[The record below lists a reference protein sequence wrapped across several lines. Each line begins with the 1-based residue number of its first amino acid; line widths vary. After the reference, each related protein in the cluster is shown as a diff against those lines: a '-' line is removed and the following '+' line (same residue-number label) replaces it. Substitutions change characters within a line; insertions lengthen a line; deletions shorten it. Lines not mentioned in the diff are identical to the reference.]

1 MTDSVDR
8 PASTGTG
15 TDEKAGLEQFKAY
28 RGLDASRLSKAEARF
43 ERRRQTAGFV
53 AGPAVALLLLC
64 LPLDLPW
71 NQQALAAVFAF
82 TVIFWLTEAIPI
94 PATALLSVALMVV
107 LNVGSADE
115 VLGSFGDTIVLLY
128 LGAFFISQALL
139 KHGLAER
146 AAYTMLA
153 SRWVG
158 DSVVRVIFAVGF
170 VTCLFSAF
178 VSNTVTVAMLLPTT
192 LGVIVAISRQLGLA
206 DPTRL
211 RIGTCLL
218 LMLAFSASIG
228 GALTPV
234 GAPHQ
239 LIGRDLLE
247 SATDQRVSFFD
258 WTAIAFVFAIPLL
271 AALLLLLVRLNRPEA
286 TSIDGLA
293 ATMASKRDACGPF
306 SRGELNTL
314 IVFGLVVVGWL
325 LPGIAGVVLGSDS
338 EIYTTLADNLDE
350 GIVAILGASL
360 LFLLPTDRRERTFTI
375 EWQDAV
381 KTDWGTLLF
390 IICGAALGAQLTDTG
405 LAERIG
411 GDLGSTFG
419 SANVVLLTFL
429 AVLLA
434 ILISEIGSNLAA
446 VGIVVPIVIPIAA
459 AAGVD
464 PMLPGLAA
472 TFGSSFGFMMPISTP
487 QNALVYAT
495 GAVPITKM
503 VRSGIVFDVLAAV
516 FVTAS
521 VLVMGT
527 ALGLA

>member
-1 MTDSVDR
+1 MT
-8 PASTGTG
+8 
-15 TDEKAGLEQFKAY
+15 E
-28 RGLDASRLSKAEARF
+28 AEAKF
-43 ERRRQTAGFV
+43 ERRRQTSGLV
-53 AGPAVALLLLC
+53 LGPLVALLLLV

-82 TVIFWLTEAIPI
+82 TVIFWLTEAMPI
-94 PATALLSVALMVV
+94 PATSLLSVALMVV
-107 LNVGSADE
+107 LGVNGADD
-115 VLGSFGDTIVLLY
+115 VLSSFGNTIVLLY
-128 LGAFFISQALL
+128 LGAFFLSQGLL

-146 AAYTMLA
+146 AAYVVLA

-158 DSVVRVIFAVGF
+158 NSVIRVIVAVGV
-170 VTCLFSAF
+170 VTAVFSAF
-178 VSNTVTVAMLLPTT
+178 VSNTVTVAMLLPTV
-192 LGVIVAISRQLGLA
+192 LGIIVAIAKQAGA
-206 DPTRL
+206 QDPTRL
-211 RIGTCLL
+211 RIATCLL

-228 GALTPV
+228 GVLTPV

-247 SATDQRVSFFD
+247 SASGQQISFFN
-258 WTAIAFVFAIPLL
+258 WSAIAFTFAIPLF
-271 AALLLLLVRLNRPEA
+271 AALLLLLVKLNKPEV
-286 TSIDGLA
+286 SKLDGLA
-293 ATMASKRDACGPF
+293 ASMAAKRD
-306 SRGELNTL
+306 SRGPLTRGEWNTL
-314 IVFGLVVVGWL
+314 IVFSLVVVGWL
-325 LPGIAGVVLGSDS
+325 LPGISALVFGSDS
-338 EIYTTLADNLDE
+338 AVYETLADTLDE
-350 GIVAILGASL
+350 GIVAVLGACL
-360 LFLLPTDRRERTFTI
+360 LFLLPTERRTRTFTI
-375 EWQDAV
+375 TWQDAV

-405 LAERIG
+405 LAERVG
-411 GDLGSTFG
+411 GALGSAFG
-419 SANVVLLTFL
+419 GANVVVLTFA

-446 VGIVVPIVIPIAA
+446 VGIVVPIVIPIAI

-516 FVTAS
+516 FVTVG
-521 VLVMGT
+521 VLVMGSV
-527 ALGLA
+527 LGLT